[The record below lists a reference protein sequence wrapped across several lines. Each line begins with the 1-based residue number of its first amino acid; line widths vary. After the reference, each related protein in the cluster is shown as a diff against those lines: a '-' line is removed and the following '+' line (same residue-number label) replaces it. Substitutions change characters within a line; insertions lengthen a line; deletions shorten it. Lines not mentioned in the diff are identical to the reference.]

1 MSLYLVPLIVMTVS
15 YIIIIVIIWKK
26 GSVNIKDETSNE
38 KSEKSRFRR
47 LLSTKRSVLSGKE
60 NLLFCFFFLN

>member
-38 KSEKSRFRR
+38 KPEKSRFRR

-60 NLLFCFFFLN
+60 NLLFFCFS

>member
-1 MSLYLVPLIVMTVS
+1 MTVS

-38 KSEKSRFRR
+38 KPEKSRFRR
-47 LLSTKRSVLSGKE
+47 LLSAKRSVSSNKKKKKI
-60 NLLFCFFFLN
+60 LFN

>member
-1 MSLYLVPLIVMTVS
+1 MTVS

-38 KSEKSRFRR
+38 KPEKSRFRR
-47 LLSTKRSVLSGKE
+47 LLSAKRSVSSNKKKKDLI
-60 NLLFCFFFLN
+60 FFSYLINR

>member
-38 KSEKSRFRR
+38 KPEKSRFRR

-60 NLLFCFFFLN
+60 NLLFFFFLN